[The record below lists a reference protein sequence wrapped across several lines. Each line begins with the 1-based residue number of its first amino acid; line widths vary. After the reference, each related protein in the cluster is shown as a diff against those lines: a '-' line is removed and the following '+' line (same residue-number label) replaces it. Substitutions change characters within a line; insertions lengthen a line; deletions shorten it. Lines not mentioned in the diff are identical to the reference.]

1 VRVLITRPRERAL
14 ELAQELERRGDAP
27 LIEPLLAIETV
38 AGVVPEMAGVQ
49 AIVLTSAHAVPA
61 LSAAAKALPIFAVGD
76 ATAGAARR
84 AGCAAVV
91 SAGGAAPDLARAIA
105 ARCAPGAGA
114 LLHLGGEHV
123 TEGLAEAL
131 AATGFALRRQ
141 VVYRAVAARALT
153 PATVEALAA
162 RRVDAV
168 LLFSPRTARVFV
180 ELVGRHALLEPVAGI
195 AAICL
200 SAAVAQLCRD
210 LPWRSVY
217 TAARPELG
225 ALLEALEAARRR

>member
-1 VRVLITRPRERAL
+1 
-14 ELAQELERRGDAP
+14 
-27 LIEPLLAIETV
+27 
-38 AGVVPEMAGVQ
+38 
-49 AIVLTSAHAVPA
+49 
-61 LSAAAKALPIFAVGD
+61 
-76 ATAGAARR
+76 
-84 AGCAAVV
+84 
-91 SAGGAAPDLARAIA
+91 
-105 ARCAPGAGA
+105 
-114 LLHLGGEHV
+114 V

-131 AATGFALRRQ
+131 AAAGFALRRQ